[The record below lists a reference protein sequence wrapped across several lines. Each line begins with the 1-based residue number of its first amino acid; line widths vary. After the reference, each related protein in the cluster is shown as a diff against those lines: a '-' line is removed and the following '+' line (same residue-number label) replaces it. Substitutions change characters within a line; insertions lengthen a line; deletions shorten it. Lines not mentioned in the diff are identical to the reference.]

1 MKHRCFRAS
10 EEEFTHQT
18 LCLGHVPSSFSAS
31 ETFSTSKCSG
41 KNIPKEKGIS
51 HDAFQEKRRIAILPV
66 PGAQTLFSYAVV
78 FCYGPCTGQ
87 SVLPPFSYSSV
98 FQPVDDTSEL
108 VTMETATQE
117 NLSFNLPPPP
127 FTRVSENF

>member
-41 KNIPKEKGIS
+41 KSIPKEKGIS
-51 HDAFQEKRRIAILPV
+51 HDAFQEKHRIAILPV
-66 PGAQTLFSYAVV
+66 PGALTLISYAVV

-87 SVLPPFSYSSV
+87 TVLPPFSYLSV
-98 FQPVDDTSEL
+98 FQPVDDTSEP

-117 NLSFNLPPPP
+117 NLSFNLLPLP
-127 FTRVSENF
+127 FP